1 MHHFQHFAAGLAYKL
16 CMQKAT
22 LRFDLW
28 CWKLERISSTMVNW
42 QILLKICLN
51 QTGKNI
57 IKQKDCIN
65 SNIYIISSGWEFWH
79 YCLLCHPCAIHIILG
94 HAVSFLRI
102 SSLPRPSWQCA
113 PRWESFTRN
122 HARFRGSSPTF
133 SWHAAQE
140 GHSNDWS
147 WFPEFR
153 KMGKVMS
160 NTIFCNLIC
169 IIYLYTGHQD
179 KITYYY

>member
-1 MHHFQHFAAGLAYKL
+1 MFHALFPTFAAGLAYKI
-16 CMQKAT
+16 CMQQAT

-42 QILLKICLN
+42 QILLKISLN
-51 QTGKNI
+51 RTGKNI
-57 IKQKDCIN
+57 IKQKDCMN
-65 SNIYIISSGWEFWH
+65 SKTYISFCGGEFWH
-79 YCLLCHPCAIHIILG
+79 YCALCHPCAIHIFLG

-133 SWHAAQE
+133 SWHALAK
-140 GHSNDWS
+140 
-147 WFPEFR
+147 FTP
-153 KMGKVMS
+153 M
-160 NTIFCNLIC
+160 
-169 IIYLYTGHQD
+169 TGHGSQ
-179 KITYYY
+179 KNTMVKSCQIPCTTIWYVYIYTYNIYWSPKQS